1 MIKTKRKVALLRSL
15 IQYISEENNVWRD
28 FITTEERKEIVRIFV
43 STIQFFSK
51 KTGRRAST
59 SWNETKA
66 QFVDIVK
73 MLKDTRVCFKGSQET
88 MNFWDFL
95 GDEKDYSKRSSQ
107 ETLTLKFED
116 EKGFELIQKCKA
128 LEAHLYDL
136 VCSKPFFKSAKRW
149 LFSDHFGTLNHVSLK
164 K

>member
-1 MIKTKRKVALLRSL
+1 MIKTKRRVALLRSL

-28 FITTEERKEIVRIFV
+28 FITVEERKEIMRIFV

-51 KTGRRAST
+51 KAGRRAST
-59 SWNETKA
+59 NWKEIRA
-66 QFVDIVK
+66 QFVD
-73 MLKDTRVCFKGSQET
+73 MAEMMKDARVCFKESQET
-88 MNFWDFL
+88 MSFWDFL

-107 ETLTLKFED
+107 EILTLKFED

-128 LEAHLYDL
+128 LEAYLYDL

-149 LFSDHFGTLNHVSLK
+149 LFSDHFGTLTHVISGK
-164 K
+164 